1 VTSPTPAI
9 AAVASHAQ
17 AAAHA
22 HCTVVDVT
30 LRYVTRQCDTH
41 RTGHVTCC
49 CWPSEVRG
57 AVLSWIWDPQ
67 HLEDAWNLLN
77 YNHWRIYILSEIQ
90 GWKMDC

>member
-41 RTGHVTCC
+41 RTGHARDLLLLTI
-49 CWPSEVRG
+49 RG
-57 AVLSWIWDPQ
+57 ARRGIFVDLRSAAPQ
-67 HLEDAWNLLN
+67 LQSLADLHFV
-77 YNHWRIYILSEIQ
+77 
-90 GWKMDC
+90 